1 MIGVERPAI
10 QPNVGTIAAQLDE
23 ALGVSWHL
31 CRLMFY
37 LVPSHVDVRSVQK
50 DPALTTE
57 QPQEDS
63 DPVTP

>member
-1 MIGVERPAI
+1 
-10 QPNVGTIAAQLDE
+10 
-23 ALGVSWHL
+23 
-31 CRLMFY
+31 MFY

-50 DPALTTE
+50 DPVLTTE